1 MDYRH
6 DKKENKGE
14 DSGRKLRF
22 FYSIDWYSERN
33 ALRAERKR
41 CPYNLFWYE
50 PMTAFTMQTSEGA
63 DRVFLAYRPLLDRH
77 CQSTNMEFVY
87 IMSTMCVNPIH
98 AVVLYNIL
106 SGETEFHLD
115 HEGKLKLMLSSYFH
129 SI

>member
-6 DKKENKGE
+6 DKKGNKGE

-50 PMTAFTMQTSEGA
+50 PMTAFTMQTSEGT